1 MGDETALLVE
11 AINGVKLALEGL
23 PIGGNTIEDL
33 ILPVGTVL
41 LSAAL
46 GVGGTLFTIHAQ
58 ERRQTRQERLHASND
73 WMLTIENMLQSL
85 MSIKGNYCEGISSH
99 PYQRALH
106 VRTLLG
112 TSAPVEKSLANL
124 SFIVPTEAELGIAEL
139 DWRALSRINGLVKN
153 YNLTIEIW
161 NKRHE
166 VERPLRQ
173 KLMSANGGLGYAHL
187 TLQQIRAILTDAEL
201 LLMIDLTEKA
211 IHLTDDLIVEACS
224 FLEGFPDAVAPK
236 IFGNRPG
243 KRRGLIRFQT
253 KQNAFWQKMRIRC
266 PEVNC
271 VPLVSLYGV
280 SSADEV
286 REFYNNGYPQY

>member
-11 AINGVKLALEGL
+11 AINGVKLALESL
-23 PIGGNTIEDL
+23 PIGGNTLEDL
-33 ILPVGTVL
+33 ILPVGIVL

-58 ERRQTRQERLHASND
+58 EIRQTRLERLYASND
-73 WMLTIENMLQSL
+73 WILTVENMLQSL
-85 MSIKGNYCEGISSH
+85 MAIKGNYSEGIDSH

-112 TSAPVEKSLANL
+112 TSAPIEKSLANL
-124 SFIVPTEAELGIAEL
+124 SFIVPTEAELGAEL

-173 KLMSANGGLGYAHL
+173 KLMSANGQLGYAHL
-187 TLQQIRAILTDAEL
+187 TVQQIRAVLTDAEL

-224 FLEGFPDAVAPK
+224 FLDGFPDAVAPK
-236 IFGNRPG
+236 IFGKRRG
-243 KRRGLIRFQT
+243 KRHGLIRFQT
-253 KQNAFWQKMRIRC
+253 KQNAFWQKMRTRC

-271 VPLVSLYGV
+271 APLLPLYGV
-280 SSADEV
+280 ASTDEV
-286 REFYNNGYPQY
+286 REFYNNGYPQS